1 MRRGIRIILLTKE
14 KAFPKTFHKHF
25 KPFEKK
31 KKRSHHF
38 KMNMV
43 ESLEQ
48 LSSASGKKKKQKKQ
62 QFNDGMVDAG
72 DPREARKPAQTT
84 TGLVVAVMYN
94 VLIFMY
100 AYYTKNYLVMML
112 VIAIWLV

>member
-1 MRRGIRIILLTKE
+1 
-14 KAFPKTFHKHF
+14 
-25 KPFEKK
+25 
-31 KKRSHHF
+31 
-38 KMNMV
+38 MNMV

-48 LSSASGKKKKQKKQ
+48 LSSNSAKKKKHKKQ

-72 DPREARKPAQTT
+72 DREAKKPAHTT
-84 TGLVVAVMYN
+84 TGLMLAAMYN
-94 VLIFMY
+94 VLIFAY

>member
-1 MRRGIRIILLTKE
+1 
-14 KAFPKTFHKHF
+14 
-25 KPFEKK
+25 
-31 KKRSHHF
+31 
-38 KMNMV
+38 MNMV

-48 LSSASGKKKKQKKQ
+48 LSSASGKKKKHKKQ

-72 DPREARKPAQTT
+72 DPRDVRKPAHNT

-94 VLIFMY
+94 LLIFMY
-100 AYYTKNYLVMML
+100 AYYTKNCLVMML

>member
-1 MRRGIRIILLTKE
+1 MRAAIRLT
-14 KAFPKTFHKHF
+14 FV
-25 KPFEKK
+25 
-31 KKRSHHF
+31 

-48 LSSASGKKKKQKKQ
+48 LSSASGKKKKPKKQ

-72 DPREARKPAQTT
+72 DREAKKPAHVT
-84 TGLVVAVMYN
+84 TGLLVAAAYN
-94 VLIFMY
+94 VLIFAY

-112 VIAIWLV
+112 VIAVWMVWI

>member
-1 MRRGIRIILLTKE
+1 MRRGIRIILFTKE
-14 KAFPKTFHKHF
+14 KAFPKTFHKPF
-25 KPFEKK
+25 KTSEKK
-31 KKRSHHF
+31 YTNYF

-48 LSSASGKKKKQKKQ
+48 LSSASGKKKKHKKQ

-72 DPREARKPAQTT
+72 DPREARKPTHNT

-94 VLIFMY
+94 LLIFMY